1 MQQQVAI
8 GRQEGQDLRSGAIVT
23 TDTSASA
30 ATALTLL
37 RVTLGLLFIWVFF
50 ENWGKGLYT
59 PSGYAGLVNTYVR
72 EGNAPAA
79 WKSVMTFVASQ
90 AAIVAPIQ
98 AITELAFGVLLLVGA
113 LTRPVALGAFVFLT
127 SLWVSEWGTAWI
139 WELLVPMA
147 VALSLVVGAAGRY
160 WGVDQVLR
168 PRLTAA
174 AGRGNGLAR
183 LLRIM
188 T

>member
-1 MQQQVAI
+1 MQQQVAT
-8 GRQEGQDLRSGAIVT
+8 GRQEGQDVRSGAIVT
-23 TDTSASA
+23 TDASASA

-90 AAIVAPIQ
+90 AVIVAPIQ

-147 VALSLVVGAAGRY
+147 VALSLVVGAAGRH

-168 PRLTAA
+168 PRLGAA
-174 AGRGNGLAR
+174 AGRSNGLGR